1 MVKASKAVLAQRRR
15 YAREN
20 VKRELQKQK
29 SPKENIK
36 KVKKNKVYQNTIVI
50 GSESDD
56 NAIEVLNSESDD
68 NALEVLEEINKND
81 QYQEAKII
89 ARNQANGLVR
99 YDNLGADKKTSE
111 NDSDVTDKDLWPL
124 FSGGILPRQDLAK
137 RRQLKSGQKSYQQLT
152 LCPALVPGSTN
163 CDWKRCQIEALGNN
177 IHMMSRYVIHLEPVK
192 AVAEDPTIDP
202 HLEFAILEEDVSANQ
217 NNELINHSLASL
229 SDKHPADPKEL
240 QLTKLNSALNA
251 DTLHYQ
257 KKEKIGKKFELP
269 KSMINNIY
277 LYNNLC
283 LEYTL
288 NGTPCPN
295 ATASLLAAQSAIK
308 QCPLSTGP

>member
-15 YAREN
+15 YAREK

-137 RRQLKSGQKSYQQLT
+137 
-152 LCPALVPGSTN
+152 
-163 CDWKRCQIEALGNN
+163 
-177 IHMMSRYVIHLEPVK
+177 
-192 AVAEDPTIDP
+192 
-202 HLEFAILEEDVSANQ
+202 
-217 NNELINHSLASL
+217 
-229 SDKHPADPKEL
+229 
-240 QLTKLNSALNA
+240 
-251 DTLHYQ
+251 
-257 KKEKIGKKFELP
+257 
-269 KSMINNIY
+269 
-277 LYNNLC
+277 
-283 LEYTL
+283 
-288 NGTPCPN
+288 
-295 ATASLLAAQSAIK
+295 
-308 QCPLSTGP
+308 

>member
-15 YAREN
+15 YAREK

-89 ARNQANGLVR
+89 ARNQANGLVQ

-217 NNELINHSLASL
+217 NNE
-229 SDKHPADPKEL
+229 
-240 QLTKLNSALNA
+240 
-251 DTLHYQ
+251 
-257 KKEKIGKKFELP
+257 
-269 KSMINNIY
+269 
-277 LYNNLC
+277 
-283 LEYTL
+283 
-288 NGTPCPN
+288 
-295 ATASLLAAQSAIK
+295 
-308 QCPLSTGP
+308 